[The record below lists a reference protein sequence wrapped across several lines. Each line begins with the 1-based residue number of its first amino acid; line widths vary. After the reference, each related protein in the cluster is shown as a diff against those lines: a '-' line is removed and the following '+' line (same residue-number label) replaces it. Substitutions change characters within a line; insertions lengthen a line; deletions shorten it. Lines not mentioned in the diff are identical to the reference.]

1 MNLSNC
7 SGNILTIQHNAEG
20 CPPAKQW
27 NEVTYPGNLW
37 KEKKLQKFVNVFYY
51 LEILGTCHFYV
62 ISFLVEKKK
71 FPFMFDSFL
80 KVSGV
85 ILFAVELHIFWFPRA
100 KGKKKK
106 IKPQCVF
113 SEIWHC
119 IVWPTSQTFL
129 ILVVLKWFTNDS
141 GTSKQIWGKENRANL
156 GIRIGSALEWQHR
169 EWLKA
174 FELRSD
180 LKIRASPVQNL
191 LGLGKHE
198 KGSRIRSSL
207 WLLECLNV

>member
-1 MNLSNC
+1 MSTCQTMKWSNISWQSLKGEKASKICKCILLFRDTWHLSFLC
-7 SGNILTIQHNAEG
+7 YFLSGR
-20 CPPAKQW
+20 K
-27 NEVTYPGNLW
+27 
-37 KEKKLQKFVNVFYY
+37 KE
-51 LEILGTCHFYV
+51 
-62 ISFLVEKKK
+62 ISFHVWQLSQGQWS
-71 FPFMFDSFL
+71 DSFCSRTSHIL
-80 KVSGV
+80 VSKSK
-85 ILFAVELHIFWFPRA
+85 R
-100 KGKKKK
+100 KKKK